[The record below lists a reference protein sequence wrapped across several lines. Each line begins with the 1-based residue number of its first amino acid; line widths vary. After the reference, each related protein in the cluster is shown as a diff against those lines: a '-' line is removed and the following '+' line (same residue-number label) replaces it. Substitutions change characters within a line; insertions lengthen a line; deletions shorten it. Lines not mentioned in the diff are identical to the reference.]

1 MMQFRSSF
9 SAFLVGLIALTALSC
24 KKAVSSQTQ
33 QSFSFNADA
42 ELAKLLPEL
51 AVTKDIEK
59 LKKSLSSLNKKSQEW
74 CKSPTMAAGLLREL
88 TPEEKAA
95 FSKGSLALRT
105 VLGCDTW
112 FILTDKT
119 PEVDFAFAQN
129 AIDKSFEKPIDCVS
143 VGFLQPYILGSV
155 AHCASLTFL
164 DVSFRTLYLHSVLL
178 PLLTAK
184 NFAGVDA
191 ALASFESETKASMSE
206 ICNSYSIERCKLVLM
221 AFAVRYKTGLQARF
235 MLSSLSRFKVQ
246 GESTALVY
254 MSNAVDPN
262 FMPQEEFDTLKKN
275 WSASKTHTMAVYHQ
289 ADSTNF
295 GVYSFEADA
304 LSTVCANQF
313 IVSRSGTYSKDGC
326 TYFPP
331 SRTSYKTYFDAASS
345 TKGAPTCQL

>member
-1 MMQFRSSF
+1 MLRYSF
-9 SAFLVGLIALTALSC
+9 SALLVGFIALTALSC
-24 KKAVSSQTQ
+24 KKAVSPQAQ
-33 QSFSFNADA
+33 QSFSFSVDA
-42 ELAKLLPEL
+42 ELAKLLPDL
-51 AVTKDIEK
+51 AATNEIEK
-59 LKKSLSSLNKKSQEW
+59 LKKNLTSLNKKSQEW
-74 CKSPTMAAGLLREL
+74 CKYPTMASGLSREL

-95 FSKGSLALRT
+95 FANGSLALRT

-112 FILTDKT
+112 FTLTDKT

-143 VGFLQPYILGSV
+143 VGFLQPYILGTV

-178 PLLTAK
+178 PLLTDK
-184 NFAGVDA
+184 DFAGVDA
-191 ALASFESETKASMSE
+191 ALTRFESETKASMSE
-206 ICNSYSIERCKLVLM
+206 ICNSYSLQRCKLVLM
-221 AFAVRYKTGLQARF
+221 AFAAHHKTGLQAKF
-235 MLSSLSRFKVQ
+235 ALSSLSRFKPQ
-246 GESTALVY
+246 GENTVLLY
-254 MSNAVDPN
+254 MSNAIDPN
-262 FMPQEEFDTLKKN
+262 FMPQEEFDTLKNN
-275 WSASKTHTMAVYHQ
+275 WSASKAHIVAVYHQ